1 MLHYMALFF
10 LSCFLLSRIMALF
23 FLFSCAGSE
32 TACFIAPYSARI
44 ASVDAL
50 FIMHYQP
57 DDNRLSGTW
66 FTCTYGKSM
75 VGIWFMSASC
85 LYFFK
90 SFIQV
95 LIKPFI
101 FSAALLL
108 NPGVASAAPGVD
120 TPVSEATLD
129 GLSDE
134 RQDIREQQ
142 ALAEQIREEQQALA
156 EEIRVRLVMDAL
168 GKLYRF
174 LPSSTRERW
183 AAVEHQKVGDSIMLH
198 FANGEKNSTG
208 DTLELPNGLS
218 LSVGQIIALAGDFYG
233 VPGTPVTLGYQPQA
247 QNTTAEQEALFKQ
260 QFLAAY
266 QTLAYAPEA
275 PEEFNKTKVL
285 IEKERATIDRYLR
298 QGLTAKAAYDELG
311 NSLSEAW
318 DKIYGGSSWLG
329 GKIPIPGLM
338 GRYLKLA
345 EDNQDHFAPY
355 SYKAYQVGHGLAIEK
370 ALEASRADT
379 AEQRD
384 RLLVEAY
391 AMDAFAGHFLTDSFA
406 AGHMRVPR
414 IKLPEVTFLPVIGS
428 LLTKYMHDEDNEN
441 GLWVTNG
448 LGDKWQA
455 FGDGSLFDSVND
467 ANTDKVIAAVQVS
480 FDEVYQAFVSS
491 EAVESTMAA
500 YFPRVD
506 DQAANSTPMFQ
517 YDKVRKVMLRRERL
531 DDIYSTAMVENSLMG
546 WWSLSTLLLTL

>member
-1 MLHYMALFF
+1 MSS
-10 LSCFLLSRIMALF
+10 SC
-23 FLFSCAGSE
+23 
-32 TACFIAPYSARI
+32 
-44 ASVDAL
+44 V
-50 FIMHYQP
+50 
-57 DDNRLSGTW
+57 
-66 FTCTYGKSM
+66 
-75 VGIWFMSASC
+75 
-85 LYFFK
+85 YFFK

-95 LIKPFI
+95 LIKPFV

-108 NPGVASAAPGVD
+108 NPGAASASPPGVD
-120 TPVSEATLD
+120 TPVSETAPD

-134 RQDIREQQ
+134 RREV
-142 ALAEQIREEQQALA
+142 REQQALA

-174 LPSSTRERW
+174 LPSSPHERRAAVEDQKGGGSIMLQPNHRERW

-233 VPGTPVTLGYQPQA
+233 VPGTPVTLGYQPQV

-275 PEEFNKTKVL
+275 QEEFNKTKVL
-285 IEKERATIDRYLR
+285 IEKERATIGRYLQ

-448 LGDKWQA
+448 FGDKWQA

-480 FDEVYQAFVSS
+480 LDEVYQAFVSG

-517 YDKVRKVMLRRERL
+517 YDKVRQVMLRREQL

-546 WWSLSTLLLTL
+546 WWSLSTLLLCTRQKK